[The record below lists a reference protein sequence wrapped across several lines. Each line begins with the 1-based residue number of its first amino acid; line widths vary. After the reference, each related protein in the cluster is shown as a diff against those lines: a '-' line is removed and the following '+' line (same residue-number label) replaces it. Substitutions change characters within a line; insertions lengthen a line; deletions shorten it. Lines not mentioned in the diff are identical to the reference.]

1 MSQWFFL
8 SVAIISEVVATSA
21 LKASNGFTQLWPS
34 LLVIGGYATAFFF
47 LSLTLRTMPVGMAYA
62 IWSGIGIVLV
72 TLIAWLVLGQSLDI
86 PAIIGLTLI
95 IMGVII
101 LQVFS
106 RSVTLHY

>member
-1 MSQWFFL
+1 
-8 SVAIISEVVATSA
+8 
-21 LKASNGFTQLWPS
+21 
-34 LLVIGGYATAFFF
+34 
-47 LSLTLRTMPVGMAYA
+47 MPVGMAYA

-101 LQVFS
+101 LQVFPG
-106 RSVTLHY
+106 R